1 MNAGRIKVLIVDDS
15 TVQRKLLRD
24 ALGAEPDIEVVS
36 QAVNGRLAMPRV
48 RHLKPDV
55 ILLDQEMPEMTGL
68 ETLAAIRKE
77 SPDSTVIMYCAPSPD
92 SARVTLQALQLGASD
107 FVLKPGPGTA
117 NGGGTAAGYIAAEL
131 ASRIRALSRPRPA
144 RNAGGPR
151 RAPAAGRH
159 LDLCVIGVS
168 TGGPQ
173 ALREIFARLE
183 NIHGVIA
190 IVQHMPPVFTAHLAE
205 SLNEISAVTVTEA
218 THGQRLEPGV
228 ACIAPGGAH
237 LEIARDDDGY
247 YAVVHDGPPEM
258 NCKPSVNA
266 LFRSAARVA
275 GDRTLAVIMTGMGAD
290 GYEGLLALHAAG
302 AAVVAQSEASC
313 LIYGMP
319 AKPVEAGLVSE
330 TLDPAGI
337 ADRIMEAL
345 Q

>member
-24 ALGAEPDIEVVS
+24 ALSAEPDIEVVS
-36 QAVNGRLAMPRV
+36 QAVNGRLALPRV

-68 ETLAAIRKE
+68 ETLAVIRNE
-77 SPDSTVIMYCAPSPD
+77 SPDSAVIMYCAPSPD
-92 SARVTLQALQLGASD
+92 SARITVQALQLGASD
-107 FVLKPGPGTA
+107 FVLKPGA
-117 NGGGTAAGYIAAEL
+117 ARGGGPAAGYVAAEL
-131 ASRIRALSRPRPA
+131 ATRIRALSRRRPE
-144 RNAGGPR
+144 RNITATR
-151 RAPAAGRH
+151 RAPSAARR

-218 THGQRLEPGV
+218 THGQRLEPGAAV
-228 ACIAPGGAH
+228 IAPGGAH
-237 LEIARDDDGY
+237 LEIAQDDDGY
-247 YAVVHDGPPEM
+247 YAVVHDRPPEL

-275 GDRTLAVIMTGMGAD
+275 GERTLGVIMTGMGAD
-290 GYEGLLALHAAG
+290 GYEGVVALHAAG
-302 AAVVAQSEASC
+302 AVVVAQSEASC
-313 LIYGMP
+313 LVYGMP
-319 AKPVEAGLVSE
+319 AKPVESGLVSE
-330 TLDPAGI
+330 TLDPAAI

-345 Q
+345 K